1 MLMEFLADLNIIADS
16 LISNH
21 GELLVYPRLGKLI
34 KAVETF
40 GFHLA
45 TVDLR
50 QSSDVHEAVLKELF
64 LNAGYSFDYS
74 TFSEKEKLEIL
85 LEELKQPRLLFSPF
99 LNYSD
104 LLQTEMNVLRKARE
118 VRAKFG
124 LAHGAPLCDFA
135 Y

>member
-1 MLMEFLADLNIIADS
+1 MSLRLAIKAVMTRLSLSFQALIGSDASLHIEHPLTNNLSPYAGAAEFLADLNIIARS
-16 LISNH
+16 LIENN

-64 LNAGYSFDYS
+64 LNAGYSFDY
-74 TFSEKEKLEIL
+74 
-85 LEELKQPRLLFSPF
+85 
-99 LNYSD
+99 
-104 LLQTEMNVLRKARE
+104 
-118 VRAKFG
+118 
-124 LAHGAPLCDFA
+124 
-135 Y
+135 